1 MHYPIEEVVVSTI
14 AELIEVVDAFEL
26 TDRNNK
32 LYFRGEN
39 KDHGDSALVPGIY
52 RSVVR
57 LQQEHE
63 VFREMQRFNDQEFT
77 ADKTAF
83 DKISR
88 MQHYQVPTRLL
99 DVSEDVLSSLYFALA
114 DREHESQQSAVY
126 LIEVKADQAKYYD
139 SDAVSVV
146 SNLVKAP
153 LRSGATLFKSK
164 ADLLR
169 DALLYRADIEVFNRA
184 DSASYL
190 MHDIKEEKSYFSNKV
205 DPEHLLSILFV
216 KPKLTNN
223 RLHGQKGAYFLFGLN
238 QNDLNKAIPIIQG
251 GESPRL
257 NSSLQRSQLPM
268 AKITKVLL
276 GSEIR
281 MKQLEK
287 FGVTTPYIYPEM
299 DKVSEYLVSRM
310 DT

>member
-190 MHDIKEEKSYFSNKV
+190 MHDIKEEK
-205 DPEHLLSILFV
+205 ELF
-216 KPKLTNN
+216 
-223 RLHGQKGAYFLFGLN
+223 Q
-238 QNDLNKAIPIIQG
+238 
-251 GESPRL
+251 
-257 NSSLQRSQLPM
+257 
-268 AKITKVLL
+268 
-276 GSEIR
+276 
-281 MKQLEK
+281 
-287 FGVTTPYIYPEM
+287 
-299 DKVSEYLVSRM
+299 
-310 DT
+310 